1 MDANT
6 IDAARTRIDYLEIL
20 RFMLAFLTMA
30 WHYYYFAPHAGVTH
44 SMPVDFPGFRYASF
58 TVEVFFIVSG
68 FIIIASAINRKPVD
82 FLFGR
87 IVRLGPCLV
96 VCATITLAVAML
108 SPRGVDLSDYLAS
121 VLIFPLAFHD
131 GMDWAYWS
139 LRFEVIFYAL
149 IFVAACFVDIR
160 RNVFRIA
167 LLLIAY
173 DAIVLALL
181 SIYDPAVGDLG
192 DVSFA
197 LGEYASFFA
206 IGLLLYLLLVE
217 KRRSWAIGLA
227 LLVACVIAA
236 FRCHRIANIVSK
248 LMHEPQVGIE
258 TGFAIF
264 AVVLVV
270 FVAFVR
276 TERRPRVARLFA
288 RLGRTS
294 YPLYLVHQN
303 TGYSAIKL
311 FENRLHLTIDTR
323 PFVMIA
329 MVVLSWVIANHL
341 EPVLASLYKKGLAGV
356 SQFGRATQ
364 VRLFGSKGT
373 LP

>member
-1 MDANT
+1 
-6 IDAARTRIDYLEIL
+6 
-20 RFMLAFLTMA
+20 
-30 WHYYYFAPHAGVTH
+30 
-44 SMPVDFPGFRYASF
+44 
-58 TVEVFFIVSG
+58 
-68 FIIIASAINRKPVD
+68 
-82 FLFGR
+82 
-87 IVRLGPCLV
+87 
-96 VCATITLAVAML
+96 
-108 SPRGVDLSDYLAS
+108 
-121 VLIFPLAFHD
+121 
-131 GMDWAYWS
+131 
-139 LRFEVIFYAL
+139 
-149 IFVAACFVDIR
+149 
-160 RNVFRIA
+160 
-167 LLLIAY
+167 
-173 DAIVLALL
+173 
-181 SIYDPAVGDLG
+181 
-192 DVSFA
+192 
-197 LGEYASFFA
+197 
-206 IGLLLYLLLVE
+206 
-217 KRRSWAIGLA
+217 
-227 LLVACVIAA
+227 
-236 FRCHRIANIVSK
+236 
-248 LMHEPQVGIE
+248 MHEPQVGIE